1 MNRFIPLLLILLLFS
16 CSKDGQ
22 DSLEKTVE
30 KVKII
35 REYGF
40 ILNNFHV
47 IKDTIKSGESFG
59 SLLSKNN
66 VSSSEIHNIVNNIKE
81 TFDVR
86 KLKIGQPYTI
96 LASKD
101 SLQKAQVFIYEHD
114 KINYSIINFKS
125 SEVKALN
132 TTKPIKTV
140 LRSSSGT
147 ITSSLSET
155 IEEEGMKYIV
165 AHELS
170 EIYAWTIDFFRL
182 QKNDKFKIIYEEKYI
197 NDTIYAGMG
206 KIIGAYFEHNGK
218 PYYAFGFKTDSLK
231 KYNEFYD
238 ELGNTMKRPFLKAPL
253 KFSRISSK
261 YNLRR
266 KIALYGMVRAHR
278 GTDFAAP
285 IGSQILATADGTVI
299 ESAYKGGN
307 GNYVKI
313 KHNATYTTGYLHMS
327 KRLVRVG
334 ERVRQGQVIGLVGMT
349 GNTSGPHVCYRFSKN
364 GNEVDPL
371 REKMPASEPIKSEH
385 KEQYLTYIKTVKSSL
400 DSIPFKKV
408 KS

>member
-16 CSKDGQ
+16 CSNDSQ
-22 DSLEKTVE
+22 NSLEDTAK

-40 ILNNFHV
+40 ILNNFYV
-47 IKDTIKSGESFG
+47 IKDTIRSGENFG
-59 SLLSKNN
+59 SLLSKHN
-66 VSSSEIHNIVNNIKE
+66 VPYPEIDKIVNTIKE

-96 LASKD
+96 LASND
-101 SLQKAQVFIYEHD
+101 SLKKAQVFIYEHD
-114 KINYSIINFKS
+114 KINYSVINFKN

-132 TTKPIKTV
+132 TKKPIKTV
-140 LRSSSGT
+140 LRMSTGV

-155 IEEEGMKYIV
+155 IDSEGMNYIV

-182 QKNDKFKIIYEEKYI
+182 QKNDKFKIIYEEKFI
-197 NDTIYAGMG
+197 NDSIYAGMG
-206 KIIGAYFEHNGK
+206 KIVGTYFEHNGK

-231 KYNEFYD
+231 KYHEFYD
-238 ELGNTMKRPFLKAPL
+238 EVGNTMRRPFLKAPL
-253 KFSRISSK
+253 QFSRISSK

-266 KIALYGMVRAHR
+266 KIAFYGMVRAHR

-285 IGSQILATADGTVI
+285 VGSQIQSTADGTVI

-313 KHNATYTTGYLHMS
+313 RHNSTYTTAYLHMS

-334 ERVRQGQVIGLVGMT
+334 ERVRQGQTIGLVGMT
-349 GNTSGPHVCYRFSKN
+349 GNTSGPHVCYRFARN

-385 KEQYLTYIKTVKSSL
+385 KERYLTYIKTVKSSL
-400 DSIPFKKV
+400 DSIPFKKD

>member
-1 MNRFIPLLLILLLFS
+1 R
-16 CSKDGQ
+16 
-22 DSLEKTVE
+22 
-30 KVKII
+30 
-35 REYGF
+35 
-40 ILNNFHV
+40 
-47 IKDTIKSGESFG
+47 SGENFG
-59 SLLSKNN
+59 SLLSKYN
-66 VSSSEIHNIVNNIKE
+66 VSSTEIHNIVNTIKE

-114 KINYSIINFKS
+114 KINYSVINFKNP
-125 SEVKALN
+125 EVKTLN
-132 TTKPIKTV
+132 TKKPVKTV
-140 LRSSSGT
+140 LRMSSGT

-155 IEEEGMKYIV
+155 IDEEGMNYIV

-182 QKNDKFKIIYEEKYI
+182 QKNDKFKIIYEESYI
-197 NDTIYAGMG
+197 NDSIYAGMG
-206 KIIGAYFEHNGK
+206 KIVGAYFEHNGK
-218 PYYAFGFKTDSLK
+218 PYYAFGYKTDSLK
-231 KYNEFYD
+231 KYHEFYD
-238 ELGNTMKRPFLKAPL
+238 EVGNTMRRPFLKAPL

-285 IGSQILATADGTVI
+285 IGSQILATSDGTVV
-299 ESAYKGGN
+299 ESAHKGGN

-313 KHNATYTTGYLHMS
+313 RHNATYTTGYLHMS
-327 KRLVRVG
+327 KRLVRAG

-349 GNTSGPHVCYRFSKN
+349 GNTSGPHVCYRFARN

-371 REKMPASEPIKSEH
+371 REKMPPSEPIKTEL
-385 KEQYLTYIKTVKSSL
+385 KEKYLTYIKTVKQSL
-400 DSIPFKKV
+400 DSIPFKKS

>member
-1 MNRFIPLLLILLLFS
+1 MKRLFPLLLLFFIFS
-16 CSKDGQ
+16 CSNDAQ
-22 DSLEKTVE
+22 DSLEDAADKI
-30 KVKII
+30 KII

-47 IKDTIKSGESFG
+47 VKDTIRPGENFG
-59 SLLSKNN
+59 SLLTRHN
-66 VSSSEIHNIVNNIKE
+66 VSYPEIDKIVTSIKE

-101 SLQKAQVFIYEHD
+101 SVQKAQVFIYEHD
-114 KINYSIINFKS
+114 KINYSVINFKN
-125 SEVKALN
+125 SEVKSLN
-132 TTKPIKTV
+132 TKKPVKTI
-140 LRSSSGT
+140 LRKSSGV
-147 ITSSLSET
+147 INSSLSET
-155 IEEEGMKYIV
+155 IEDAGMNYIV

-182 QKNDKFKIIYEEKYI
+182 QKDDKFKIIYEEKYI

-206 KIIGAYFEHNGK
+206 KIVGATFEHLGK
-218 PYYAFGFKTDSLK
+218 TYYAFGYQTDSLK
-231 KYNEFYD
+231 NQQEFYD
-238 ELGNTMKRPFLKAPL
+238 EVGNTMRRPFLKAPL
-253 KFSRISSK
+253 KFSRISSR

-266 KIALYGMVRAHR
+266 KIPLYGMVRAHR

-285 IGSQILATADGTVI
+285 IGSEILATADGTVI

-313 KHNATYTTGYLHMS
+313 RHNSTYTTGYLHMS

-334 ERVRQGQVIGLVGMT
+334 QRVRQGQVIGKVGMT
-349 GNTSGPHVCYRFSKN
+349 GNTSGPHVCYRFARN
-364 GNEVDPL
+364 GHEVDPM
-371 REKMPASEPIKSEH
+371 REKMPASDPIKPQF
-385 KEQYLTYIKTVKSSL
+385 KEQYLTYIQSVKKSL
-400 DSIPFKKV
+400 DSIPYKNI